1 MAEREFSNQ
10 NSISGERPSE
20 AALRHEFPWAKIYS
34 LEYPI
39 KCEALDSVLQQVR
52 NDQPRISSAVGTS
65 LSPDFVGES
74 SAAQEIR
81 SLIDRVAPATA
92 NILISGESGTGKEV
106 VARRIH
112 AHSGRS
118 GPFVAINCSA
128 IPDSLLESELF
139 GHVRGAFTG
148 AASDRKGKFELADR
162 GTLFLDEIG
171 DMPLNMQVKL
181 LRVLQERSIE
191 RIGGDQSIS
200 VDVRLLSATHR
211 DLATMV
217 EEGTFREDLFYRIN
231 VFPIE
236 IPPLR
241 ERPDDIEPLL
251 NEMIGRVRRQH
262 GVSVRLSDESIELL
276 CMYAWPGN
284 TRELANVVER
294 LAVHKPFGNVVPDD
308 VSRALAADNQAGD
321 NDDGDSSLPESAT
334 PPGGK
339 ESMDVRAHLGAVERQ
354 LIESA
359 LQRSDGV
366 VARAAELLGVGRTTL
381 VEKMKRLGL

>member
-1 MAEREFSNQ
+1 MAEREVNNQ
-10 NSISGERPSE
+10 NGIGGEHPSE

-39 KCEALDSVLQQVR
+39 KCEALDSILQQVR

-74 SAAQEIR
+74 SAAEEIR

-92 NILISGESGTGKEV
+92 NILITGESGTGKEV

-148 AASDRKGKFELADR
+148 AASDRKGKFELADG

-191 RIGGDQSIS
+191 RIGGDRSIP

-211 DLATMV
+211 DLACH
-217 EEGTFREDLFYRIN
+217 GRAGQFSRGS
-231 VFPIE
+231 
-236 IPPLR
+236 
-241 ERPDDIEPLL
+241 LL
-251 NEMIGRVRRQH
+251 PN
-262 GVSVRLSDESIELL
+262 
-276 CMYAWPGN
+276 
-284 TRELANVVER
+284 
-294 LAVHKPFGNVVPDD
+294 
-308 VSRALAADNQAGD
+308 
-321 NDDGDSSLPESAT
+321 
-334 PPGGK
+334 
-339 ESMDVRAHLGAVERQ
+339 
-354 LIESA
+354 
-359 LQRSDGV
+359 
-366 VARAAELLGVGRTTL
+366 
-381 VEKMKRLGL
+381 